1 MQNKKKE
8 TYIAP
13 ESDAVELKLEAII
26 AASGDPDVN
35 VLDLGDPFG
44 NTPEEVEW

>member
-1 MQNKKKE
+1 MKE
-8 TYIAP
+8 K
-13 ESDAVELKLEAII
+13 ELYLSPQAEVMEIRLEGMI